1 MWGLGR
7 YGKRV
12 AVVVAILVVA
22 VVVGLGVGLGFTT
35 LTQQLTAASAPATMP
50 PPAPVPPRP
59 ALRPATD
66 DGPAPTPAGVGAV
79 LDPLIAPGGLGTLS
93 GEVVDPA
100 TGVVLWQRHPTEAL
114 VPGSTAKLLTASAA
128 LLTLD
133 HQERFHTTVLAG
145 ADPGTVVL
153 RGGGD
158 PTLSGVAEGAETG
171 YPGAARLDDLV
182 SQVRAAVH
190 SPISRVLVDV
200 SRYTGDALAPGWLPA
215 DVAGGYIA
223 PIEPVMLDGGRAD
236 PHQDISPRAA
246 KPATAAAAELAR
258 RLGADPDTVALGSAP
273 PGAAVLGDVSS
284 PTVQDLVATALRE
297 SDNVLAETLAREVAV
312 KTGGQPSFAGASQA
326 VLTVLARHGFDVS
339 GATLVDG
346 SGLSTSDE
354 VPATLLAALLSA
366 AAAPDQPAGTAGRAG
381 DQATAG
387 RAGDQATA
395 GRAGDQ
401 ATAGRAGDQA
411 TAGRAGDQATAGRAG
426 DQATAGRAGNQATD
440 GVNQPRTVALRP
452 LLVGLPVAG
461 GSGTL
466 ADRYRGTSAPGRGW
480 VRAKTGTLTGVNSL
494 AGTVLDTDGR
504 ILVFALLS
512 NGPNPASVRP
522 RLDALAA
529 ELRSC
534 GCH

>member
-1 MWGLGR
+1 MRGLGGLGQVLGR

-12 AVVVAILVVA
+12 AVVAAVLLVAA
-22 VVVGLGVGLGFTT
+22 VVGLGVGVGVTALTHRLAT
-35 LTQQLTAASAPATMP
+35 LSTVETVP
-50 PPAPVPPRP
+50 PPAPVVPHP
-59 ALRPATD
+59 ALRPATA

-79 LDPLIAPGGLGTLS
+79 LDPLIAAGGLGTLS
-93 GEVVDPA
+93 GQVVDPA
-100 TGVVLWQRHPTEAL
+100 TGAVLWQRNPASAL

-128 LLTLD
+128 LLALD
-133 HQERFHTTVLAG
+133 HQQRFHTTVLAG
-145 ADPGTVVL
+145 SDPATVVL

-158 PTLSGVAEGAETG
+158 PTLSGVAGGTETG

-190 SPISRVLVDV
+190 GPISRVLVDV
-200 SRYTGDALAPGWLPA
+200 SRYTGDALAPSWLPA

-258 RLGADPDTVALGSAP
+258 RLGADPDSVALGSAA

-284 PTVQDLVATALRE
+284 PPVQDLVTTALQE
-297 SDNVLAETLAREVAV
+297 SDNVLAETLAREVAR
-312 KTGGQPSFAGASQA
+312 KTGEQPSFAGASQA
-326 VLTVLARHGFDVS
+326 VLTVLRRHGFDVS

-346 SGLSTSDE
+346 CGLSTSDA
-354 VPATLLAALLSA
+354 VPATLLTALLGA
-366 AAAPDQPAGTAGRAG
+366 AAAPDQS
-381 DQATAG
+381 ATAG
-387 RAGDQATA
+387 G
-395 GRAGDQ
+395 
-401 ATAGRAGDQA
+401 
-411 TAGRAGDQATAGRAG
+411 
-426 DQATAGRAGNQATD
+426 AGNQPTD
-440 GVNQPRTVALRP
+440 GVNQPPTAALRP

-466 ADRYRGTSAPGRGW
+466 ADRYRDPAGASARGRGW

-494 AGTVLDTDGR
+494 AGTVLDSDGR
-504 ILVFALLS
+504 MLVFALLS

-529 ELRSC
+529 QLRSC